1 MAYRFDAIT
10 EGLAMPGE
18 TAGTRTRSDWTLA
31 TSYSLGFLTLVSAFN
46 YLDRSL
52 LGLALPAI
60 KAEMHVSDTALGFV
74 SGFAFLLF
82 YSLLAIPIGWVADRS
97 NRRNI
102 VAFGF
107 AFWSLMTLLTG
118 WVANIWQLAL
128 ARFLMG
134 AGESCGLPP
143 SSSMISDLFRKERRP
158 LALSVFGTA
167 NSIALIAFYPVLGWI
182 GQRYGWQAM
191 FQAAGAAGLVFAVV
205 FLATVREPARTSRAR
220 EAKPEFES
228 LLAGL
233 GQLLRLRSYLALV
246 ATAMLMGLNVFAA
259 SIWIPTFLQRVH
271 GLSLAEVASTIG
283 PIRGVFGIAGVLLG
297 GFAIDR
303 LIRRNGRWRITI
315 PAIACLLLGP
325 VEVVFLLA
333 DPSWLWLAA
342 YAASAFLTLVHQ
354 GPVFALVLE
363 VVPARLRALA
373 VATLLLCSAL
383 LGQAVGPLLVGMA
396 NDALAPALGP
406 QAIRYSLLII
416 AVTAMLAGVAILLA
430 GRWIEDDLEP
440 AIRP

>member
-1 MAYRFDAIT
+1 MS
-10 EGLAMPGE
+10 EELAMPVE
-18 TAGTRTRSDWTLA
+18 SAATPTRPDWTLA
-31 TSYSLGFLTLVSAFN
+31 TSYGLGFLTLVSAFN

-60 KAEMHVSDTALGFV
+60 KAEMQVSDTVLGLV

-102 VAFGF
+102 IAFGF
-107 AFWSLMTLLTG
+107 AFWSLMTLFTG
-118 WVANIWQLAL
+118 WVATVWQLAL

-134 AGESCGLPP
+134 AGEACGLPA
-143 SSSMISDLFRKERRP
+143 SNSMISDLFRKERRP
-158 LALSVFGTA
+158 LALSLFGTA
-167 NSIALIAFYPVLGWI
+167 NSIALIAFYPVLGMI

-191 FQAAGAAGLVFAVV
+191 FQAAGAVGFLFAML
-205 FLATVREPARTSRAR
+205 FFATVREPARTGRVR
-220 EAKPEFES
+220 EIEPRTES
-228 LLAGL
+228 LLEGL
-233 GQLLRLRSYLALV
+233 GQLLRLRSFLALV
-246 ATAMLMGLNVFAA
+246 ATAMLMGLNIFAA
-259 SIWIPTFLQRVH
+259 SIWVPTFLQRVH

-297 GFAIDR
+297 GFTIDR
-303 LIRRNGRWRITI
+303 LIRRSGRWRIII
-315 PAIACLLLGP
+315 PALACLLLGP

-333 DPSWLWLAA
+333 EPSWLWLAA

-363 VVPARLRALA
+363 VVPARLRAVA
-373 VATLLLCSAL
+373 IATLLLCSAL
-383 LGQAVGPLLVGMA
+383 LGQAVGPLLVGIA

-430 GRWIEDDLEP
+430 GKWIKDDLDP
-440 AIRP
+440 ATRS

>member
-1 MAYRFDAIT
+1 
-10 EGLAMPGE
+10 
-18 TAGTRTRSDWTLA
+18 
-31 TSYSLGFLTLVSAFN
+31 
-46 YLDRSL
+46 
-52 LGLALPAI
+52 
-60 KAEMHVSDTALGFV
+60 V

-134 AGESCGLPP
+134 AGEACGLPP
-143 SSSMISDLFRKERRP
+143 SNSMISDLFRKERRP
-158 LALSVFGTA
+158 LALSLYGTA

-191 FQAAGAAGLVFAVV
+191 VQAAGAGGLLLAVAFFV
-205 FLATVREPARTSRAR
+205 TVREPARTGRV
-220 EAKPEFES
+220 PELEPASES

-315 PAIACLLLGP
+315 PAMACLLLGP

-333 DPSWLWLAA
+333 EPSWLWLAA

-363 VVPARLRALA
+363 VVPARLRAVA
-373 VATLLLCSAL
+373 IATLLLCSAL

-406 QAIRYSLLII
+406 EAIRYSLLII

-430 GRWIEDDLEP
+430 GKWIEDDLKP

>member
-1 MAYRFDAIT
+1 MAYRS
-10 EGLAMPGE
+10 EAMSEELSMPVEPSGI
-18 TAGTRTRSDWTLA
+18 AARPDWTLA

-60 KAEMHVSDTALGFV
+60 KAEMDVSDTALGFV

-118 WVANIWQLAL
+118 WVVNIWQLAL
-128 ARFLMG
+128 TRFLMG

-143 SSSMISDLFRKERRP
+143 SNSMISDLFREERRP
-158 LALSVFGTA
+158 LALSLYGAA

-191 FQAAGAAGLVFAVV
+191 FQAAGAAGLL
-205 FLATVREPARTSRAR
+205 LAIAFFVTVPEPARTGRIR
-220 EAKPEFES
+220 ELEPASES

-233 GQLLRLRSYLALV
+233 RQLLRLRGYLALV

-283 PIRGVFGIAGVLLG
+283 PIRGVFGIVGVLLG

-303 LIRRNGRWRITI
+303 LIRRNSRWRITI
-315 PAIACLLLGP
+315 PAVACLLLGP
-325 VEVVFLLA
+325 VEVAFLLA
-333 DPSWLWLAA
+333 EPSWLWLGA

-363 VVPARLRALA
+363 VVPARLRAMA
-373 VATLLLCSAL
+373 IATLLLFSAL
-383 LGQAVGPLLVGMA
+383 LGQAVGPLLVGIA
-396 NDALAPALGP
+396 NDALAPTLGP

-416 AVTAMLAGVAILLA
+416 AVTPVLAGVAILVA
-430 GRWIEDDLEP
+430 GKWIEHDLEP
-440 AIRP
+440 AIRR